1 MAPLPMPFLSDE
13 LFVRVA
19 SRLDVRSLGRLAS
32 SSARF
37 SRPCIEAPVRA
48 LPEPSAPAACRP
60 TAAPERWSVAEEGA
74 RRQVLAHAAPVLG
87 WAPRRPGEPWLR
99 LLREVQLL
107 AAAEPWVAML
117 PSWQQI
123 GGTSQVQLI
132 VGAVQLRAGVHRL
145 ELELLDGHACRVGV
159 VREGHG
165 QGAGL
170 AQHASWHP
178 PVKRNPHS
186 DWTEREDCAG
196 RSYFQTGCFRDEEA
210 SAAGG
215 PASAAR
221 PPSPEGPRFPSA
233 AAMEEMLVYERQLS

>member
-1 MAPLPMPFLSDE
+1 MAPPFLSDE

-37 SRPCIEAPVRA
+37 SRPSIEAPVRA
-48 LPEPSAPAACRP
+48 MPEPSAPAACRP
-60 TAAPERWSVAEEGA
+60 AAPERWSVAEEGA
-74 RRQVLAHAAPVLG
+74 RRQVLAHAAQVLG

-107 AAAEPWVAML
+107 AAEPRVAIHN
-117 PSWQQI
+117 P
-123 GGTSQVQLI
+123 GTWEVPARQLI

-233 AAMEEMLVYERQLS
+233 AAMEEMLACERQLS